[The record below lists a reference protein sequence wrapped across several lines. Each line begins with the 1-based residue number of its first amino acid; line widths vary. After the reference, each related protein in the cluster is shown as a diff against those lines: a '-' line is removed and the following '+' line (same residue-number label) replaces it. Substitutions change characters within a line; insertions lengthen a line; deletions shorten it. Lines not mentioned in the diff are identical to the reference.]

1 MDAPSVT
8 PRTHSSDPAGPVE
21 RASLRRRQVEILY
34 EQSLWSL
41 PGGFAAALALAAVLW
56 PAAPRGPLL
65 GWLAVMGLVTA
76 VRLALSLHHRRRAL
90 VDDGER
96 LWLRSYLVGSVVS
109 ALIWAGGA
117 ILVAPADSL
126 PQWGAYLLWLGG
138 LVAAGVATLSVVM
151 GAYLAFALPAV
162 LPVSAWLLLGPD
174 AEPYHRTVG
183 LVLPVFLAFMIAA
196 AWRVNRAMVRALRLQ
211 FENQQLNLHL
221 RADLE
226 RHVHVEAQ
234 LREAKRRLEAL
245 ARELRQLSAEDGL
258 TGIANRRHFDQ
269 VLLREWRR
277 ATRGRYPLTLVLLD
291 LDYFKDFNDRY
302 GHQAGD
308 ECLREVGQVLRAHCR
323 RSGDMAARYGGE
335 EFAVVLP
342 GTGREDAREV
352 AARICADV
360 QALAIPHETSPSGPV
375 VTVSAGV
382 ASVVPDRNGAPADL
396 IELADGALYR
406 AKGSGRNR
414 VCVAGESPRHRVARA

>member
-1 MDAPSVT
+1 MDAPVVT
-8 PRTHSSDPAGPVE
+8 PRARHSDPAVPVE
-21 RASLRRRQVEILY
+21 RVSLRRRQVEILY

-41 PGGFAAALALAAVLW
+41 PGGLGAAVALAVVVW
-56 PAAPRGPLL
+56 PAAPRGALL
-65 GWLAVMGLVTA
+65 GWLGVMGLLTV
-76 VRLALSLHHRRRAL
+76 VRLTLSLRYRRRPPTAA
-90 VDDGER
+90 GER
-96 LWLRSYLVGSVVS
+96 AWLRSYLVGSVVS

-126 PQWGAYLLWLGG
+126 PHWGAYLLWLGG

-162 LPVSAWLLLGPD
+162 LPVSAWLLLGPE

-183 LVLPVFLAFMIAA
+183 LVLPVFLAFMTAA

-221 RADLE
+221 RADLQ

-234 LREAKRRLEAL
+234 LREAKRRLESL

-258 TGIANRRHFDQ
+258 TGIANRRHLDQ

-277 ATRGRYPLTLVLLD
+277 ATRGRYPLSLVLFD

-308 ECLREVGQVLRAHCR
+308 ECLKKVAQVLRAHCR
-323 RSGDMAARYGGE
+323 RPGDMAARYGGE

-342 GTGREDAREV
+342 GTGREDAREI
-352 AARICADV
+352 ATRICADV
-360 QALAIPHETSPSGPV
+360 EALAIPHERSPSGAA

-382 ASVVPDRNGAPADL
+382 ASVVPDRSAHPTDL

-406 AKGSGRNR
+406 AKGGGRNR
-414 VCVAGESPRHRVARA
+414 ACVAADLPLHRVARA

>member
-1 MDAPSVT
+1 MR
-8 PRTHSSDPAGPVE
+8 RTDSSPPAASVE

-41 PGGFAAALALAAVLW
+41 PGGLLAAVALAVVIW
-56 PAAPRGPLL
+56 PAAPRRELL
-65 GWLAVMGLVTA
+65 GWIGVMGVLTVI
-76 VRLALSLHHRRRAL
+76 RLGLTLRYRHRPPA
-90 VDDGER
+90 DGEAR
-96 LWLRSYLVGSVVS
+96 IWLRAYIAGSAVS
-109 ALIWAGGA
+109 AMAWAAGA
-117 ILVAPADSL
+117 ILVAPGQSL
-126 PQWGAYLLWLGG
+126 PHWGAYLLWLGG
-138 LVAAGVATLSVVM
+138 LVAGGVATLSVVM

-162 LPVSAWLLLGPD
+162 LPVSAWLLLAPG
-174 AEPYHRTVG
+174 AEPSHQTVG
-183 LVLPVFLAFMIAA
+183 VVLPVFLAFMIAA

-211 FENQQLNLHL
+211 FENQQLNRHL

-226 RHVHVEAQ
+226 HHVQVEAQ

-291 LDYFKDFNDRY
+291 LDHFKDFNDRY

-308 ECLREVGQVLRAHCR
+308 ECLRQVGQVLRAHCR
-323 RSGDMAARYGGE
+323 RPGDMAARYGGE

-342 GTGREDAREV
+342 GTGREDAREI
-352 AARICADV
+352 ATRICADV
-360 QALAIPHETSPSGPV
+360 EALAIPHEASRVAAV

-382 ASVVPDRNGAPADL
+382 ASIVPDRGGEPADL
-396 IELADGALYR
+396 IEMADGALYR
-406 AKGSGRNR
+406 AKGGGRNR
-414 VCVAGESPRHRVARA
+414 VSVAPEPSRHRVARA

>member
-1 MDAPSVT
+1 LDALAVT
-8 PRTHSSDPAGPVE
+8 PRTRAPDPAAPVE

-41 PGGFAAALALAAVLW
+41 PGGLAAALALAAVLW

-65 GWLAVMGLVTA
+65 VWLGTMVLLTT
-76 VRLALSLHHRRRAL
+76 VRLLLTVRYRRRPPAAPGERRWLRAYVTGSMLSAL
-90 VDDGER
+90 V
-96 LWLRSYLVGSVVS
+96 
-109 ALIWAGGA
+109 WAGGA
-117 ILVAPADSL
+117 ILVAPAASL
-126 PQWGAYLLWLGG
+126 THWGAYLLWLGG
-138 LVAAGVATLSVVM
+138 LVAGGVATLSVVM

-162 LPVSAWLLLGPD
+162 LPVSAWLLLGPE
-174 AEPYHRTVG
+174 AQPYQQTVG
-183 LVLPVFLAFMIAA
+183 LILPLFLAFMVAA

-277 ATRGRYPLTLVLLD
+277 AIRGRYPLTLVLLD

-302 GHQAGD
+302 GHPAGD
-308 ECLREVGQVLRAHCR
+308 QCLKEVGRVLRAHCR
-323 RSGDMAARYGGE
+323 RPGDVAARYGGE
-335 EFAVVLP
+335 EFAVILP
-342 GTGREDAREV
+342 GTGPEDAREI
-352 AARICADV
+352 AAHVCANV
-360 QALAIPHETSPSGPV
+360 ETLAIPHDRSKSGTV

-382 ASVVPDRNGAPADL
+382 ASVIPDRAGDPSHL

-406 AKGSGRNR
+406 AKGAGRNR
-414 VCVAGESPRHRVARA
+414 VCVAADSPRHRFARA